1 MINNRNT
8 GPTPLPPSVLIAMA
22 QQPLSHRSKAFR
34 EAFIEV
40 TTQLATLVNAP
51 EPALLLSCSGT
62 GGLEASIASIVNIES
77 RILVLTAGDYGDL
90 LARIARR
97 FTAHINIVRFAPGE
111 SFDPAVLQTHL
122 MQASYDVVLLTHS
135 ESSTG
140 IYHPVAAVIA
150 VIRGLSDAL
159 VLVDIISSLGAT
171 AIDMAAWD
179 ADVLVGATQKGLMAP
194 AGMAVVYLS
203 IRAQHYIEQCP
214 DGHNYYMH
222 LRPWLAASWQHSV
235 PYTPAV
241 NVFQGLQAA
250 MALIFAEGLPARYQ
264 RHQEASSR
272 CWRFFANSD
281 HVRCFASPQY
291 ASHSITALYLSED
304 LSASVIKKRLE
315 YEHHIIISTGLGPL
329 TERIIRIGHMGH
341 FTLTEIDDALQTI
354 TKVIAQEKSA
364 YGD

>member
-22 QQPLSHRSKAFR
+22 QQPLSHRSMAFR
-34 EAFIEV
+34 EAFTEV
-40 TTQLATLVNAP
+40 TAQLAKLVNAT

-77 RILVLTAGDYGDL
+77 RVLVLTAGNYGDL
-90 LARIARR
+90 LARIAGR
-97 FTAHINIVRFAPGE
+97 FTANLNVVRFAPGE
-111 SFDPAVLQTHL
+111 SFDLSVLQTHL

-140 IYHPVAAVIA
+140 IYHPVASVIT
-150 VIRGLSDAL
+150 VIRAFSDAL
-159 VLVDIISSLGAT
+159 VLVDTISSLGAT
-171 AIDMAAWD
+171 PIDMAAWD

-203 IRAQHYIEQCP
+203 IRAQHYIEQYP
-214 DGHNYYMH
+214 DNHTYMH
-222 LRPWLAASWQHSV
+222 LRPWLEASRQHSV

-250 MALIFAEGLPARYQ
+250 MELIFAEGLPDRYQ
-264 RHQEASSR
+264 RHQKASSR
-272 CWRFFANSD
+272 CRSFFADSN
-281 HVRCFASPQY
+281 HVRCFAAPQY
-291 ASHSITALYLSED
+291 ASHSITALYLSD
-304 LSASVIKKRLE
+304 ALSASVIKKRLE
-315 YEHHIIISTGLGPL
+315 DEHHIMLSTGLGPL
-329 TERIIRIGHMGH
+329 KERVIRIGHMGH
-341 FTLTEIDDALQTI
+341 FTLTEIDDALLI
-354 TKVIAQEKSA
+354 VSNVISQEKSA